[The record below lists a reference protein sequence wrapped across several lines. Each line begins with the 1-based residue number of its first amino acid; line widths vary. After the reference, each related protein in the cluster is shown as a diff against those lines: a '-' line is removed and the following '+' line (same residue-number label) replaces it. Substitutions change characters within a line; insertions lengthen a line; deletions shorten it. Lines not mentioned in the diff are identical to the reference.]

1 MVEAVQQGQMQG
13 LILLGFRV
21 PQEKGID
28 VERNVLA
35 QKWDSERDLRL
46 WQKDSVVLC

>member
-21 PQEKGID
+21 PQQKGIN
-28 VERNVLA
+28 VEGNVLA
-35 QKWDSERDLRL
+35 QKRDSKRDLGL